1 MKAPKFPLYPLT
13 LFFVLGMTLLFQL
26 TQKWLWVAVSIF
38 LILGLFKKYRPFIY
52 LIFLP
57 LGGLYQQQYYQIP
70 ADHYRNLLGAENTLC
85 VAITEVLKSND
96 FQHRFYG
103 KIVRVDQKKSLGKV
117 LIVLD
122 KKKSNNQPI
131 RGDLLITK
139 SQPKELPSRKNPGD
153 FDYKDYLNNI
163 KIYDQIKDS
172 NNDFIIVKKNKS
184 SFLDQLYL
192 WNDKLEKKLDK
203 SGLATVS
210 KNTIKTLLLGK
221 RDALDQELKTPM
233 QRQE

>member
-26 TQKWLWVAVSIF
+26 TQKWLWVAVSF
-38 LILGLFKKYRPFIY
+38 FFILGVFKKYRPFIY

-172 NNDFIIVKKNKS
+172 NNDFIIIKKNKS

-203 SGLATVS
+203 SRLATVS
-210 KNTIKTLLLGK
+210 KKP
-221 RDALDQELKTPM
+221 LKPFYWVKEM
-233 QRQE
+233 P